1 MTMLRAMQN
10 LLAGIYDVPLVHDVA
25 EFLLTDRGRL
35 PPVRGDNGADEQV
48 LVAQDGDTVWISVYL
63 EPGVLRR
70 LTSENPFDALH
81 GGNIG
86 DTWTALEGVSH
97 FVRLAWSAAHGRP
110 VTLLELELQGEIDKY
125 VGSLWLL
132 REQYPGRFPAELH
145 HVLFERARV
154 DTALAGERIAL
165 YRRANAYAARF
176 CRRLARGLRHAES
189 APRAAAI
196 AELRRFYRMSSE
208 HKFHYIERTA

>member
-1 MTMLRAMQN
+1 MLRAMQD
-10 LLAGIYDVPLVHDVA
+10 LLAGIYDVPLAHDVDG
-25 EFLLTDRGRL
+25 FVLTDRSRL
-35 PPVRGDNGADEQV
+35 PPARGANGADEEV
-48 LVAQDGDTVWISVYL
+48 LFAEDGDTLWVSVFL

-70 LTSENPFDALH
+70 LASENPFEALH
-81 GGNIG
+81 GGNIA

-97 FVRLAWSAAHGRP
+97 FLRLAWSATHGRP

-132 REQYPGRFPAELH
+132 REQNPERFPFELH
-145 HVLFERARV
+145 HVLFERAQV
-154 DTALAGERIAL
+154 DPTLAGERIGL

-176 CRRLARGLRHAES
+176 CRRLARGLRHTGS
-189 APRAAAI
+189 APHAAAI

-208 HKFHYIERTA
+208 RKFRYIEGAA